1 VPHPARQ
8 NARLGT
14 SGPPPVERT
23 VNLCKACRTGLLA
36 LVLPALTACGVETLG
51 TAATAGAIK
60 QQEIEQGRAAQQ
72 QVQQQL
78 QQSMDLTQQQ
88 RTEQLDQA
96 TR

>member
-1 VPHPARQ
+1 MRM
-8 NARLGT
+8 G
-14 SGPPPVERT
+14 RT
-23 VNLCKACRTGLLA
+23 CRVALLA
-36 LVLPALTACGVETLG
+36 LVLPALNACGVETVG

-60 QQEIEQGRAAQQ
+60 QQEIEQGRVVQQ

-88 RTEQLDQA
+88 RAEQLDQA